1 MTTRTR
7 LGVVLG
13 AAAGGASRRLRLG
26 GGSVIGGRVQI
37 MVDPDALT
45 ALTVGRQVF
54 LVSGTNG
61 KSTTTAFTAAA
72 LATTGPVVTNTL
84 GANMPP
90 GLVATLAPAAPGTTA
105 VLEVDEHWLPSTMAQ
120 VRPVAVSL
128 LNLSRDQMD
137 RTAEVRTLA
146 GSWRTAV
153 GAATD
158 THVIANADDPLV
170 AWAALAA
177 TTVTWVA
184 AGQPW
189 TEDAWS
195 CPQCAGRLVF
205 PPDGEP
211 GAWSCTGCDLVRP
224 EPDVWLESGPAGER
238 AVVTGEGDRVPLH
251 LQLPGRCNGA
261 NAAMAMAAAR
271 VAGVAPADAVAAAAG
286 ITDVGGRYRVFSVGD
301 VHARL
306 LLAKNPAGWLE
317 VLDLLGHD
325 VLPVV
330 IAINARAA
338 DGRDPSWLWDVPF
351 ERLRGR
357 DVVATGERS
366 RDLAVRL
373 AYAEVPHRHLPDIG
387 AAIRS
392 VQGPD
397 MYVVANYTAFQAV
410 RGLL

>member
-1 MTTRTR
+1 
-7 LGVVLG
+7 
-13 AAAGGASRRLRLG
+13 
-26 GGSVIGGRVQI
+26 VIGGRAQLL
-37 MVDPDALT
+37 VDPDALT
-45 ALTVGRQVF
+45 ALTVGRPVF

-72 LATTGPVVTNTL
+72 LASAGPVVSNTL
-84 GANMPP
+84 GANMPA
-90 GLVATLAPAAPGTTA
+90 GLAAALANAAPGETA
-105 VLEVDEHWLPSTMAQ
+105 VLEVDEHWLPSTITK
-120 VRPVAVSL
+120 VRPRAVAL

-146 GSWRTAV
+146 ASWRAAV
-153 GAATD
+153 GAAVD
-158 THVIANADDPLV
+158 THVVANADDPLV
-170 AWAALAA
+170 AWAALPAR
-177 TTVTWVA
+177 TVTWVA

-189 TEDAWS
+189 TDDAWS
-195 CPQCAGRLVF
+195 CPECAGRLVF
-205 PPDGEP
+205 GTATHP
-211 GAWSCTGCDLVRP
+211 WSCTGCDLARP
-224 EPDVWLESGPAGER
+224 RPDVWLEETGDGTV
-238 AVVTGEGDRVPLH
+238 VVTADGARVPLH

-261 NAAMAMAAAR
+261 NAATAVAVAR
-271 VAGVAPADAVAAAAG
+271 VAGVSPAAAVDAAAR
-286 ITDVGGRYRVFSVGD
+286 ITDVGGRYRVFEMGGSQ
-301 VHARL
+301 ARL

-317 VLDLLGHD
+317 VLDLLSHD
-325 VLPVV
+325 ALPVV

-357 DVVATGERS
+357 EVVASGERS

-373 AYAEVPHRHLPDIG
+373 AYAEVAHRHVPDIG

-410 RGLL
+410 RVLL